1 MIRVEGHRAA
11 LLSGVVERSVME
23 RASGISPAGPTLTF
37 FEATS

>member
-11 LLSGVVERSVME
+11 LLSGVME
-23 RASGISPAGPTLTF
+23 RASGISPAGPAPTF

>member
-11 LLSGVVERSVME
+11 LLFGVME
-23 RASGISPAGPTLTF
+23 RASGSSPAGPTLTF